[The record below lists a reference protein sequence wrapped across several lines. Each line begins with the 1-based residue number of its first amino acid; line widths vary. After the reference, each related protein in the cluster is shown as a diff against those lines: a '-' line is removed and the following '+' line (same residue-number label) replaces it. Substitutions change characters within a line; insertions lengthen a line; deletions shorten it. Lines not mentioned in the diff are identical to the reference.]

1 MSMNEWFQLAIRPA
15 VVRRAFG
22 YAVVVGAVLILI
34 NHGDAIVRG
43 DISIVRLLR
52 MMLTVTVPYVVSTA
66 SSVGA
71 LRDARKSQHA
81 AGTGF

>member
-1 MSMNEWFQLAIRPA
+1 MNEWLQLATRPA
-15 VVRRAFG
+15 VVRRAVG

-43 DISIVRLLR
+43 DISIVGLLR

-66 SSVGA
+66 SSGGA